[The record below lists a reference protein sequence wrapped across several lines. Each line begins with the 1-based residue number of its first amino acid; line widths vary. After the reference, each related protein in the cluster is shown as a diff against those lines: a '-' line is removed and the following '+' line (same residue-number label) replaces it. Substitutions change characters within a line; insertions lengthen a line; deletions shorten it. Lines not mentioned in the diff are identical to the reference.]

1 MHRHVYMR
9 DVFTVCEKETTNEN
23 RNITKIRKT
32 IKIKEKKETSARK
45 IAPKIRK
52 KAKNHCYCM
61 ENYYRN
67 FLFAQAPR
75 ERELKKNNKAATA
88 ATTGIN

>member
-32 IKIKEKKETSARK
+32 IKSKEKKETSARK
-45 IAPKIRK
+45 IAPKIPK
-52 KAKNHCYCM
+52 KK
-61 ENYYRN
+61 
-67 FLFAQAPR
+67 
-75 ERELKKNNKAATA
+75 LKIIVIAWKI
-88 ATTGIN
+88 TTEISCLPKRQESES